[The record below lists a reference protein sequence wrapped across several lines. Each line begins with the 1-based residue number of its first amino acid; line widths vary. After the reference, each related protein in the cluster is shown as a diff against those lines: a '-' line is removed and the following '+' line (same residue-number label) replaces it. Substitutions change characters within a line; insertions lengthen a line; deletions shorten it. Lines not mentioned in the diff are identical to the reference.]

1 NNTTQKAFAGAL
13 MFLSMEKTFMKT
25 TNESNAMNQH
35 HEPQAQSAG
44 SDACRAE
51 VVVGFPEQVGGQ
63 TNSRG

>member
-1 NNTTQKAFAGAL
+1 
-13 MFLSMEKTFMKT
+13 MKT

-51 VVVGFPEQVGGQ
+51 VAVGFPEQVGGQ